1 MVKKIVGK
9 FEEGSPNLWE
19 KKEENTTII
28 SLVLGVGMS
37 SPFAGRHWSTSR
49 SGRNQLMTSLRI
61 SFSSMVDFWNIS
73 EWEAAMARERR
84 I

>member
-49 SGRNQLMTSLRI
+49 SGRNQLTTSLRI
-61 SFSSMVDFWNIS
+61 SFSSTVDFWNIS
-73 EWEAAMARERR
+73 EWEAAMAREKRT
-84 I
+84 